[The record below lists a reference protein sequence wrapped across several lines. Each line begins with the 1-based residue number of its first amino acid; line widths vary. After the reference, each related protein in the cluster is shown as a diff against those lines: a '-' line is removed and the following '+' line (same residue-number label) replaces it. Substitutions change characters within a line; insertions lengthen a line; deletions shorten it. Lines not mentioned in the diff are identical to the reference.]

1 MARIRFLWRVL
12 AAPLLLS
19 AFQAMADAPKPDAQP
34 LIPEWQASWV
44 EAVHTGNCAE
54 AERQLAEGR
63 KLSPPIA
70 DASEAVM
77 WRDGLCRSANPARA
91 EALFQD
97 SIAKG
102 HIPAMM
108 GLGWGY
114 LGHGMAADERKARF
128 WYQKSILLL
137 LTYSKRL
144 QAEGEIWR
152 GVIYQSPD
160 EDWPDWVAEEFKR
173 IFTLSISSEDRRAA
187 IADRIEAGDGFIP
200 DPQAACLWRID
211 AVKSGSTKAA
221 VALGDQLL
229 QGRGVP
235 ARPDRAAYWW
245 GIYEDATS
253 NARLG
258 TLLIDGSEGV
268 PPDPEAALN
277 LLNSA
282 KQRGENVD
290 DALARLVQR
299 HDLKADTIPRRRGAA
314 SRHRELF
321 RAKDIWGQPD
331 GVDCW

>member
-34 LIPEWQASWV
+34 LIPAWQASWV

-63 KLSPPIA
+63 KLSPPAA

-114 LGHGMAADERKARF
+114 LGHGLAADERKARF
-128 WYQKSILLL
+128 WYQRTFLLM

-144 QAEGEIWR
+144 LAEGEIWR
-152 GVIYQSPD
+152 GVIYQSPNKD
-160 EDWPDWVAEEFKR
+160 GPDWVGEEFMR
-173 IFTLSISSEDRRAA
+173 IFNLSIFGENRRAA
-187 IADRIEAGDGFIP
+187 IADRIEAGDGFEP

-211 AVKSGSTKAA
+211 AAKSGSTKAA
-221 VALGDQLL
+221 VALGDQLF

-245 GIYEDATS
+245 DLYGDAPA

-258 TLLIDGSEGV
+258 TLLIDGAEGV
-268 PPDPEAALN
+268 PPDPKAALS
-277 LLNSA
+277 LLASA
-282 KQRGENVD
+282 KRQGEPVD
-290 DALARLVQR
+290 DAVARLAQR
-299 HDLKADTIPRRRGAA
+299 HGLRVDAA
-314 SRHRELF
+314 TSTRDPF
-321 RAKDIWGQPD
+321 RKTTVWGHPHGQ
-331 GVDCW
+331 DCW

>member
-1 MARIRFLWRVL
+1 M
-12 AAPLLLS
+12 LLM
-19 AFQAMADAPKPDAQP
+19 AFQATADSPKPGAQP
-34 LIPEWQASWV
+34 LIPAWQANWV

-54 AERQLAEGR
+54 AERQLAAGR

-77 WRDGLCRSANPARA
+77 WRDGLCRAANPARA

-97 SIAKG
+97 SAAKG

-114 LGHGMAADERKARF
+114 LGHGLAADERKARF
-128 WYQKSILLL
+128 WYQRTFLLL

-144 QAEGEIWR
+144 QAEGEIGK
-152 GVIYQSPD
+152 GVIYQSPN
-160 EDWPDWVAEEFKR
+160 EDSPDWVGEEFMQ
-173 IFTLSISSEDRRAA
+173 IFNQSISSEDRRAA
-187 IADRIEAGDGFIP
+187 IADRIEAGDGFVP

-245 GIYEDATS
+245 SVYEDATS

-258 TLLIDGSEGV
+258 TLLIDGAEGV
-268 PPDPEAALN
+268 PPDPKAAMN

-282 KQRGENVD
+282 KLRGENVD
-290 DALARLVQR
+290 DALARLALR
-299 HDLKADTIPRRRGAA
+299 YDLKADPTPRRRGETP
-314 SRHRELF
+314 RRREPT
-321 RAKDIWGQPD
+321 RAKNVGAQPE
-331 GVDCW
+331 GPDCW

>member
-1 MARIRFLWRVL
+1 MAAVL
-12 AAPLLLS
+12 AALLLLV
-19 AFQAMADAPKPDAQP
+19 AFQAMADGPKPDAQP
-34 LIPEWQASWV
+34 LIPAWQASWV

-128 WYQKSILLL
+128 WYQKSILLMVRVL
-137 LTYSKRL
+137 NRQRSEADILT
-144 QAEGEIWR
+144 
-152 GVIYQSPD
+152 GVLYQSPN
-160 EDWPDWVAEEFKR
+160 EDWPDWVGEEFMR
-173 IFTLSISSEDRRAA
+173 IHGLSVQGGDQKAE
-187 IADRIEAGDGFIP
+187 IADRIEAGDGFLP
-200 DPQAACLWRID
+200 DPQAACLWRVE
-211 AVKSGSTKAA
+211 AAKFVSLKAI

-245 GIYEDATS
+245 SLYGDAPS
-253 NARLG
+253 MARLG
-258 TLLIDGSEGV
+258 ALLIDGAQGV
-268 PPDPEAALN
+268 PADPKAALI
-277 LLNSA
+277 LLTSA
-282 KQRGENVD
+282 KRQGEPVD
-290 DALARLVQR
+290 DALARLAQR
-299 HDLKADTIPRRRGAA
+299 YDLKADATPRRR
-314 SRHRELF
+314 EPF
-321 RAKDIWGQPD
+321 RAKNVWAQPE
-331 GVDCW
+331 GPDCW